1 MKYLR
6 RLISF
11 VAVRMVLY
19 TAVLAIVVCAF
30 YIAFNLGNAYI
41 LINEGMEKRAVV
53 ALTRE
58 NATDLNGYFT
68 GSFLNADPVL
78 EYAFSDA
85 SPYLPY
91 NITDYEYE
99 ITIETLKVWPW
110 GDEIVCTVIEHVND
124 IEGTVKAA
132 YASDVSGGP
141 APWASGRYELR
152 LTKQADSGQWKISS
166 IRQDNNYKDTGDA

>member
-11 VAVRMVLY
+11 VAVKMVLF
-19 TAVLAIVVCAF
+19 TAIMAIIVCAF

-68 GSFLNADPVL
+68 GSFLNADKML
-78 EYAFSDA
+78 EVAFSDA

-99 ITIETLKVWPW
+99 ITIESLRVWPW
-110 GDEIVCTVIEHVND
+110 GDEIVCTVIEHVNG
-124 IEGTVKAA
+124 IKGNVKAA
-132 YASDVSGGP
+132 YASDVSGDP
-141 APWASGRYELR
+141 AAWMSGRYELR
-152 LTKQADSGQWKISS
+152 LKKQPDSGQWKISA
-166 IRQDNNYKDTGDA
+166 IYQDNNFKDTGDA

>member
-19 TAVLAIVVCAF
+19 TAVLAIIVCAF

-68 GSFLNADPVL
+68 GSFLNSDPVL
-78 EYAFSDA
+78 DYAFSDA

-91 NITDYEYE
+91 NITGYEYE
-99 ITIETLKVWPW
+99 ISIESLKVWPW
-110 GDEIVCTVIEHVND
+110 GDEIVCIVIESLTD
-124 IEGTVKAA
+124 IKGTVKAS
-132 YASDVSGGP
+132 YASDVTGAP

-152 LTKQADSGQWKISS
+152 LKKQAETGQWKISA

>member
-6 RLISF
+6 RLLSF
-11 VAVRMVLY
+11 VAVKMILF
-19 TAVLAIVVCAF
+19 TAVAAIIVCAF

-91 NITDYEYE
+91 QITDYEYN
-99 ITIETLKVWPW
+99 ISIESIRVWPW
-110 GDEIVCTVIEHVND
+110 GDEIVCTVIEHLTD
-124 IEGTVKAA
+124 IKGTVKPA
-132 YASDVSGGP
+132 YASEVSGSP
-141 APWASGRYELR
+141 ASWMSGRYELR
-152 LTKQADSGQWKISS
+152 LKKQADSGQWKISA
-166 IRQDNNYKDTGDA
+166 IRQDSNYKDTGDA

>member
-6 RLISF
+6 RLLSF
-11 VAVRMVLY
+11 VAVKMVLY
-19 TAVLAIVVCAF
+19 TAVSAIIVCAF

-53 ALTRE
+53 AMTRE

-85 SPYLPY
+85 SPYLAY
-91 NITDYEYE
+91 TITDYEYK
-99 ITIETLKVWPW
+99 ITIESIRVWPW
-110 GDEIVCTVIEHVND
+110 GDEIVCTVVEHLED
-124 IEGTVKAA
+124 IKGNVKAA
-132 YASDVSGGP
+132 YAQSVTGGP
-141 APWASGRYELR
+141 AEWASGRYELR
-152 LTKQADSGQWKISS
+152 LKKQADSGQWKISA

>member
-11 VAVRMVLY
+11 LAAKMILF
-19 TAVLAIVVCAF
+19 TACAAIIVCAF

-58 NATDLNGYFT
+58 NATELNGYFT

-78 EYAFSDA
+78 DSAFSDA
-85 SPYLPY
+85 SPYIAY
-91 NITDYEYE
+91 NITGYEYE
-99 ITIETLKVWPW
+99 ISIESLKVWPW
-110 GDEIVCTVIEHVND
+110 GDEIVCIVVEHMND
-124 IEGTVKAA
+124 IKGTVKAA
-132 YASDVSGGP
+132 YASEVSGDP
-141 APWASGRYELR
+141 APWMSGRYELR
-152 LTKQADSGQWKISS
+152 LKKQPDSGQWKISA

>member
-11 VAVRMVLY
+11 VAVKMVLF
-19 TAVLAIVVCAF
+19 TAISAIIVCAF

-41 LINEGMEKRAVV
+41 LVGEGMEKRAAV

-68 GSFLNADPVL
+68 GSFLNSDPVL

-91 NITDYEYE
+91 NITGYEYD
-99 ITIETLKVWPW
+99 ISIESLKVWPW
-110 GDEIVCTVIEHVND
+110 GDEIVCIVIEHMED
-124 IEGTVKAA
+124 IKGTVKAA
-132 YASDVSGGP
+132 YASEISGAP

-152 LTKQADSGQWKISS
+152 LKKQSDNGQWKISS
-166 IRQDNNYKDTGDA
+166 IRQDANYKDTGDA

>member
-11 VAVRMVLY
+11 VAVKMVLF
-19 TAVLAIVVCAF
+19 TAVAAIIVCAF

-41 LINEGMEKRAVV
+41 LISEGMEKRAVV

-68 GSFLNADPVL
+68 GGFLNSDRVL
-78 EYAFSDA
+78 ESAFSDA
-85 SPYLPY
+85 SPYLAF
-91 NITDYEYE
+91 NITDYEYD
-99 ITIETLKVWPW
+99 ISIESIRVWPW
-110 GDEIVCTVIEHVND
+110 GDEIVCVVIEHMDSIKGN
-124 IEGTVKAA
+124 VKAA
-132 YASDVSGGP
+132 YASQVSGTP

-152 LTKQADSGQWKISS
+152 LKKQPDSGQWKIAG
-166 IRQDNNYKDTGDA
+166 ILQDPNYKDTGDA